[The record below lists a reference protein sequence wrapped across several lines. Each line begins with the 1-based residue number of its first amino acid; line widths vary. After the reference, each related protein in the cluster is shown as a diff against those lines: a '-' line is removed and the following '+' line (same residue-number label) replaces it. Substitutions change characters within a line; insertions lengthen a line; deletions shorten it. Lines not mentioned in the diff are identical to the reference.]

1 MYEYTNDL
9 IRESSPYL
17 LQHAH
22 NPVNWV
28 AWNEAALQKAREEN
42 KMLIISI
49 GYSACHWCHV
59 MEHESFED
67 KIVAGLM
74 NDHFICIKVDRE
86 ERPDID
92 DIYMTACQLSNNRG
106 CGWPLNAFALPDGR
120 PVWAGTY
127 FPKENWINILDQFI
141 TLQKKDTAR
150 LEEAANQLTSK
161 IRKYD
166 TVDTPASQAEFSIK
180 DVHILASDLMADID
194 FEYGGRKGNP
204 KFPMPV
210 IFEFLLHYHHETGNS
225 RVLDAVTITLDRM
238 ARGGIFDQIGG
249 GFARYSVDAIWL
261 APHFE
266 KMLYDNAQLVSLYAN
281 AYKLTGKVLYKKIIV
296 HTIEFI
302 KREMTDPTTGGF
314 FSALDADS
322 EGVEGKYYVW
332 SKEEIEKV
340 IADKN
345 TSDIY
350 CKYYNISD
358 EGNWEHTNILY
369 HDQDAFN
376 KNDTNP
382 DKVKINELIESC
394 NRKLLEE
401 RATRIRP
408 STDNKMLTSWN
419 ALMIKGCTDAYTA
432 LNDQQYL
439 DMALKT
445 ADFIVRNQMDE
456 KYRLNRNF
464 MDGKSVINAF
474 LDDYATVVQAFISIY
489 EVTTDEKWIQY
500 ADKMTAYVIRHFYQT
515 DAGMFYYTSE
525 VDPPLVTR
533 KTELSDN
540 VIPASNS
547 IMARNL
553 RKLAALT
560 GNKSYERICHR
571 MMDAMHDRILQSR
584 QPGFYANWCS
594 LLLELSLP
602 VTEIAICGP
611 DAVQQI
617 IELQKQYIP
626 GLIIAG
632 STVPS
637 SLPLLENRYAD
648 GKTYIYVCKDHS
660 CKMPT
665 ESVDEALALM

>member
-1 MYEYTNDL
+1 MHKYTNDL

-22 NPVNWV
+22 NPVNWL
-28 AWNEAALQKAREEN
+28 AWNEVTLQKAREEN

-67 KIVAGLM
+67 NIVAGLM

-150 LEEAANQLTSK
+150 LEDAANQLTSK

-166 TVDTPASQAEFSIK
+166 TIDSPASHSEYNIK
-180 DVHILASDLMADID
+180 DVHMLASDLMADID

-225 RVLDAVTITLDRM
+225 RVLDAVTVTLDRM
-238 ARGGIFDQIGG
+238 AQGGIFDQIGG

-261 APHFE
+261 VPHFE

-281 AYKLTGKVLYKKIIV
+281 AYKLTGKALYKKIIV
-296 HTIEFI
+296 QTMAFVH
-302 KREMTDPTTGGF
+302 REMTDPITGGF
-314 FSALDADS
+314 YSALDADS

-332 SKEEIEKV
+332 SKDEIET
-340 IADKN
+340 IIGDKT

-350 CKYYNISD
+350 CSYYNISD

-369 HDQDAFN
+369 HDPGTFSKKYTD
-376 KNDTNP
+376 P
-382 DKVKINELIESC
+382 DSDKLNELINSC
-394 NRKLLEE
+394 NIKLLKE
-401 RATRIRP
+401 RTKRIRP
-408 STDNKMLTSWN
+408 ARDNKMLTSWN
-419 ALMIKGCTDAYTA
+419 ALMIQACTDAYTA
-432 LNDQQYL
+432 LNDQLYL
-439 DMALKT
+439 DMAIKN
-445 ADFIVRNQMDE
+445 ADFIVRNQMDDE
-456 KYRLNRNF
+456 YRLNRNF

-489 EVTTDEKWIQY
+489 EVTTNEQWIQY
-500 ADKMTAYVIRHFYQT
+500 ADRMTAYVILHFYQSDT
-515 DAGMFYYTSE
+515 GMFYYTSD

-560 GNKSYERICHR
+560 GNNSYEKICRTMMNTMYERIVH
-571 MMDAMHDRILQSR
+571 SR
-584 QPGFYANWCS
+584 QPGFYANWCK
-594 LLLELSLP
+594 LLFDLSLP
-602 VTEIAICGP
+602 LTEIAVCGP
-611 DAVQQI
+611 DAMQQI
-617 IELQKQYIP
+617 IELKKQYIP

-648 GKTYIYVCKDHS
+648 GKTYFYVCKDHS
-660 CKMPT
+660 CQMPT
-665 ESVDEALALM
+665 ESFDEALALM